1 MTASSRASR
10 VGRAIR
16 QFVLGPWPVHVG
28 ALWMFSSVIVLGI
41 SWRLFGAQPM
51 IPQQDQLGPRAVAIL
66 ALGLLG
72 PGFVLV
78 PLMIYRRIRHRL
90 TVRPVRWPEYLLT
103 MALAST
109 IGGSLL
115 NLILRHSDNYQE
127 VLNHPR
133 LIDTTVRLFVPIV
146 VINAVIGTVFARIQK
161 ESDATKKALETVVAQ
176 RGLLLES
183 EERVRGQ
190 VASYLH
196 DRVQTDL
203 VSIGLRI
210 RAAYGLD
217 AEEMRTELDSA
228 LDELERVRSN
238 EVRKASRQL
247 SPTLGHVTLSTALRE
262 LADAYLPGMRV
273 TIVESDVI
281 NERLH
286 GKDEISRAT
295 GIYRICEQGLLN
307 AAIHGR
313 ASECLIQL
321 TRTSRSEVT
330 LVLSDNGVGMQG
342 ESFEPG
348 MGMTVISAWVE
359 ALGGQWSLE
368 SATSGMLLTAS
379 FPATS

>member
-1 MTASSRASR
+1 M
-10 VGRAIR
+10 
-16 QFVLGPWPVHVG
+16 
-28 ALWMFSSVIVLGI
+28 
-41 SWRLFGAQPM
+41 
-51 IPQQDQLGPRAVAIL
+51 
-66 ALGLLG
+66 
-72 PGFVLV
+72 
-78 PLMIYRRIRHRL
+78 
-90 TVRPVRWPEYLLT
+90 
-103 MALAST
+103 
-109 IGGSLL
+109 
-115 NLILRHSDNYQE
+115 
-127 VLNHPR
+127 
-133 LIDTTVRLFVPIV
+133 
-146 VINAVIGTVFARIQK
+146 
-161 ESDATKKALETVVAQ
+161 
-176 RGLLLES
+176 
-183 EERVRGQ
+183 
-190 VASYLH
+190 
-196 DRVQTDL
+196 QTDL

-281 NERLH
+281 TARLRE
-286 GKDEISRAT
+286 KDEISRAT

>member
-16 QFVLGPWPVHVG
+16 QFVLGPWPVHIG

-210 RAAYGLD
+210 RAAYSLD
-217 AEEMRTELDSA
+217 AEEMRAELDSA
-228 LDELERVRSN
+228 LDALERVRSN

-247 SPTLGHVTLSTALRE
+247 SPTLGHVTLGTALRE
-262 LADAYLPGMRV
+262 MADAYLPGMRV

-286 GKDEISRAT
+286 GEDEISRAT
-295 GIYRICEQGLLN
+295 GVYRICEQGLLN

-321 TRTSRSEVT
+321 TRTSRNEVA
-330 LVLSDNGVGMQG
+330 LSLSDNGIGMQG
-342 ESFEPG
+342 ETIQPG

-368 SATSGMLLTAS
+368 PATSGMLLTAS

>member
-1 MTASSRASR
+1 MTANSRASR

-28 ALWMFSSVIVLGI
+28 ALWMFLSVMVLGVA
-41 SWRLFGAQPM
+41 WRLFGAQPM
-51 IPQQDQLGPRAVAIL
+51 IPQQDQLGPRAVSIL
-66 ALGLLG
+66 AVGLLS
-72 PGFVLV
+72 PGLVLV
-78 PLMIYRRIRHRL
+78 PLMIYRRIRRRL

-103 MALAST
+103 MALASA

-115 NLILRHSDNYQE
+115 NLILRNSDNYQE

-146 VINAVIGTVFARIQK
+146 VINAVIGSVFARIQK

-210 RAAYGLD
+210 RAAYSLD
-217 AEEMRTELDSA
+217 AEEMRAELDSA

-247 SPTLGHVTLSTALRE
+247 SPTLGHVTLGTALRE

-307 AAIHGR
+307 AAVHGR

-321 TRTSRSEVT
+321 TRSFGDEVV
-330 LVLSDNGVGMQG
+330 LSLSDNGIGMQG
-342 ESFEPG
+342 ETLQPG
-348 MGMTVISAWVE
+348 MGTTVISAWVE
-359 ALGGQWSLE
+359 ALGGQWSLQPASSGMTL
-368 SATSGMLLTAS
+368 SAT
-379 FPATS
+379 FPCA

>member
-1 MTASSRASR
+1 MVDLQSPLISR
-10 VGRAIR
+10 I
-16 QFVLGPWPVHVG
+16 LGLLVV
-28 ALWMFSSVIVLGI
+28 
-41 SWRLFGAQPM
+41 
-51 IPQQDQLGPRAVAIL
+51 
-66 ALGLLG
+66 GLLG
-72 PGFVLV
+72 PGAFLV
-78 PLMIYRRIRHRL
+78 PIILYRLIRSRI
-90 TVRPVRWPEYLLT
+90 TQRPVTWPEYLLS
-103 MALAST
+103 MMLASYL
-109 IGGSLL
+109 GAVLL
-115 NLILRHSDNYQE
+115 NYFIRDWEDAQDLLNYPSVSLTALRMFFP
-127 VLNHPR
+127 VW
-133 LIDTTVRLFVPIV
+133 F
-146 VINAVIGTVFARIQK
+146 INAVIGTVFARINP
-161 ESDATKKALETVVAQ
+161 EATAAKDSLQVVVAQ
-176 RGLLLES
+176 RRLLLES

-210 RAAYGLD
+210 RAAYTLD
-217 AEEMRTELDSA
+217 ATEMKAELDSA

-281 NERLH
+281 SAQLH
-286 GKDEISRAT
+286 DKSEISRAT

-307 AAIHGR
+307 AAVHGR

-321 TRTSRSEVT
+321 TRTSRDEVT

-359 ALGGQWSLE
+359 ALGGQWSLQPA
-368 SATSGMLLTAS
+368 SSGMTLIAT
-379 FPATS
+379 FPCA

>member
-28 ALWMFSSVIVLGI
+28 ALWTFLSVMILGVG
-41 SWRLFGAQPM
+41 WRLFGVSPM
-51 IPQQDQLGPRAVAIL
+51 VEQQDPLSSR
-66 ALGLLG
+66 LLG
-72 PGFVLV
+72 ILLAGVFGPAVFLV
-78 PLMIYRRIRHRL
+78 PIIIYRLIRRRM
-90 TVRPVRWPEYLLT
+90 TQRPVTWPEYLLAL
-103 MALAST
+103 ALASAT
-109 IGGSLL
+109 GAVLL
-115 NLILRHSDNYQE
+115 NLLLRNSENFQDIMN
-127 VLNHPR
+127 NPR
-133 LIDTTVRLFVPIV
+133 LIDTAVRIFFPVWF
-146 VINAVIGTVFARIQK
+146 INAVIGTVFARINK
-161 ESDATKKALETVVAQ
+161 EVTAAKDALQVVVAQ
-176 RGLLLES
+176 RRLLLES

-210 RAAYGLD
+210 RAAYTLD
-217 AEEMRTELDSA
+217 ATEMKAELDSA
-228 LDELERVRSN
+228 LDDLERVRSN

-247 SPTLGHVTLSTALRE
+247 SPTLGHVTLSSALRE

-281 NERLH
+281 SARLREMS
-286 GKDEISRAT
+286 EISRAT

-313 ASECLIQL
+313 SSECLIQL
-321 TRTSRSEVT
+321 TRTSRNEVT

-342 ESFEPG
+342 ESLQPG
-348 MGMTVISAWVE
+348 MGTTVISAWVE
-359 ALGGQWSLE
+359 SLGGQWSLQPA
-368 SATSGMLLTAS
+368 SSGMTLIAT
-379 FPATS
+379 FPCV

>member
-16 QFVLGPWPVHVG
+16 QFVLGPWPVQVG
-28 ALWMFSSVIVLGI
+28 TVWIFLSVSILGI
-41 SWRLFGAQPM
+41 GWRLVGSSPM
-51 IPQQDQLGPRAVAIL
+51 VDLQSPLISRILGLLVV
-66 ALGLLG
+66 GLLG
-72 PGFVLV
+72 PGAFLV
-78 PLMIYRRIRHRL
+78 PIILYRLIRSRI
-90 TVRPVRWPEYLLT
+90 TQRPVTWPEYLLS
-103 MALAST
+103 MMLASYL
-109 IGGSLL
+109 GAVLL
-115 NLILRHSDNYQE
+115 NYFIRDWEDLQDLLNYPSVSLTALRMFFP
-127 VLNHPR
+127 VW
-133 LIDTTVRLFVPIV
+133 F
-146 VINAVIGTVFARIQK
+146 INALIGTVFARINQ
-161 ESDATKKALETVVAQ
+161 EATAAKDSLQVVVAQ
-176 RGLLLES
+176 RRLLLES

-210 RAAYGLD
+210 RAAYTLD
-217 AEEMRTELDSA
+217 ATEMKAELDSA
-228 LDELERVRSN
+228 LDDLERVRSN

-281 NERLH
+281 SAQLH
-286 GKDEISRAT
+286 DKSEISRAT

-313 ASECLIQL
+313 SSECLIQL
-321 TRTSRSEVT
+321 TRTSRNEVT

-342 ESFEPG
+342 ESLQPG
-348 MGMTVISAWVE
+348 MGTTVISAWVE
-359 ALGGQWSLE
+359 ALDGQWNLAPAS
-368 SATSGMLLTAS
+368 SGTTLTAT
-379 FPATS
+379 FPRA